1 MESTT
6 QKQSPDEQKP
16 SGRSLKKN
24 LAIATL
30 AASLGVSL
38 GVAVGDVLAANENL
52 NGPPTYSRQGKHN
65 VASEQT
71 KMSNQSKMSN
81 QIKDKS
87 SSQIKLNTQRQQY

>member
-1 MESTT
+1 MEST
-6 QKQSPDEQKP
+6 SQKP

-38 GVAVGDVLAANENL
+38 GVAVGDVLAANEKL
-52 NGPPTYSRQGKHN
+52 NSPPTFSQQDKDN

-71 KMSNQSKMSN
+71 KISNQTKLSN
-81 QIKDKS
+81 QHKDKA
-87 SSQIKLNTQRQQY
+87 SSQVKLNTQRQQY